1 MKDIRAGDVMID
13 LEKYPHVP
21 YWFTIRQAMAEFEG
35 SAIETNG
42 QVSLPRVLLVF
53 DEKYNLMGMLRRRD
67 ILRGVEPKILSRMSD
82 EDRLEMFDAVK
93 DPDFSKV
100 PFDQILEGVENQ
112 AEQEIGEF
120 MIPIETAVDFND
132 HIFTVIYEMNFQDTY
147 LLPVLKDGTLIGVVR
162 TVDVFRKIAEHVVGD
177 MGRKKPG

>member
-1 MKDIRAGDVMID
+1 MRNIRAGDVMID

-21 YWFTIRQAMAEFEG
+21 YWFSLRQAMAEFEG
-35 SAIETNG
+35 SAIETGG

-67 ILRGVEPKILSRMSD
+67 ILRGMEPKILSQMSD
-82 EDRLEMFDAVK
+82 EERLEMFDSAK
-93 DPDFSKV
+93 DPDFSRV
-100 PFDQILEGVENQ
+100 PFDEILKGIENQ
-112 AEQEIGEF
+112 AEQEIGDY

-147 LLPVLKDGTLIGVVR
+147 LLPVLKDGTLVGVVR
-162 TVDVFRKIAEHVVGD
+162 TVDAFRKIAEYMIGD
-177 MGRKKPG
+177 MSRKKGD